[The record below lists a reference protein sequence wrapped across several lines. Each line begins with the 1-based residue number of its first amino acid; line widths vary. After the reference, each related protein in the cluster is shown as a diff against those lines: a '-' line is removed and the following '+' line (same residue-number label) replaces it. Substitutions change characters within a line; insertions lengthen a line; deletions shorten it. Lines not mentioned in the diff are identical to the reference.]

1 MKNKQQRVLLI
12 LIVAVLAIAGIW
24 FLVRGRGENAGA
36 DSGTLAFTTAA
47 AETRNSSGTETE
59 AVTEAAE
66 PPSREE
72 ETASEGSSTSEEP
85 ETEDAGDDESGA
97 DSSPAP
103 EEETTEAATTEEGT
117 EESTEAPPEDD
128 GSVTENGITV
138 TEDGEY
144 TDKDHVALYI
154 HAYGHLPSNYITKND
169 AEDLGWV
176 SSWGNLW
183 EVAPGMSI
191 GGSRF
196 GNYENLLPTAKGR
209 KYFECDIDYGGKKRN
224 AKRIVY
230 SNDGLIFYTDD
241 HYESFE
247 QLY

>member
-1 MKNKQQRVLLI
+1 MKNKKQQRVLLI
-12 LIVAVLAIAGIW
+12 LIAAVLAIAGIW

-59 AVTEAAE
+59 AVTDAAE
-66 PPSREE
+66 TSAREE
-72 ETASEGSSTSEEP
+72 ETASEESSTLEEQ
-85 ETEDAGDDESGA
+85 ETEDAGDEEDAETELA
-97 DSSPAP
+97 EDS
-103 EEETTEAATTEEGT
+103 TQ
-117 EESTEAPPEDD
+117 APPEDD